1 MVLQSS
7 GMALA
12 DPGNGNLE
20 FEVVDVFTRTAF
32 EGNPLAV
39 VLGGERLSV
48 RQMQAVA
55 VEFALSETVFP
66 LAPDDAERARGVD
79 YRLRIFTPTEELP
92 FAGHPSIGTA
102 WLMAQR
108 GVVQPGRVVQ
118 ACGAGDLPLEVAPG
132 GGEVTLT
139 GGTPTLG
146 PEVDRD
152 EVAAAMRLAP
162 DDLVDPAP
170 RIAGTGLPYCYVR
183 VGEGALARVDPD
195 LRSLAAIG
203 SVYVFAWNGLDDVR
217 ARMFGPD
224 IGVAEDPATGSA
236 ALGLG
241 VHAVT
246 SALLPRDGVSTF
258 VVRQGAEMGRPS
270 ELRVAVEARDGAAV
284 SARVAG
290 DVARV
295 SLGRIAIPAR

>member
-1 MVLQSS
+1 MSIAER
-7 GMALA
+7 GAT
-12 DPGNGNLE
+12 DLE

-39 VLGGERLSV
+39 VLGGERLSL

-66 LAPDDAERARGVD
+66 LTPDDGERARGVD

-132 GGEVTLT
+132 GGGVTLT
-139 GGTPTLG
+139 GGAPTLG
-146 PEVDRD
+146 REVDRD
-152 EVAAAMRLAP
+152 EVAAAVGLTP
-162 DDLVDPAP
+162 DDLVDPPP

-183 VGEGALARVDPD
+183 VRPDALARVEPD
-195 LRSLAAIG
+195 LRALIAIG
-203 SVYVFAWNGLDDVR
+203 SVYLFAWNGRDDVR
-217 ARMFGPD
+217 ARMFGPG

-236 ALGLG
+236 ALGLA
-241 VHAVT
+241 VHAVA
-246 SALLPRDGVSTF
+246 SGLLSGEGAGTF
-258 VVRQGAEMGRPS
+258 VVRQGVQMGRPS
-270 ELRVAVEARDGAAV
+270 ELRVAVDARQGVAV
-284 SARVAG
+284 R
-290 DVARV
+290 ARV
-295 SLGRIAIPAR
+295 SGDVVRVSAGRIAIPAR